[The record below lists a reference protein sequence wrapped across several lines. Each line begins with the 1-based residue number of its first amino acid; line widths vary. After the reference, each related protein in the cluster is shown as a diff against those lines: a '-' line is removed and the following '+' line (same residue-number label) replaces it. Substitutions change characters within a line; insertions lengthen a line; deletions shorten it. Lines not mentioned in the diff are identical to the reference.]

1 MKPVTRNADSLKSLT
16 TRLKGLKLSLSNISQ
31 YVKNFKEGTPVAQIN
46 VRLEKLD
53 VLLVQISEAIW
64 EIQAHEDFTEPEGL
78 QREQLEMEN
87 RYYDAKSFLA
97 EKVGEVQ
104 HNSVQ
109 NQSTRPGDVTLRG
122 GMDHV
127 RLPQIQLQSF
137 DGNIDEWLSFR
148 DLYTSL
154 IHEKPDLPD
163 VEKFHY
169 LKGCLAGEAK
179 ALVDPLKITRDN
191 YQVAWQS
198 LLKRYNNSKLL
209 RKKQVQALFKLPS
222 LTTESI
228 ADLHRLVDGFDRVIL
243 TLDQIIQPAE
253 FKDLL
258 LVEHLSARLDPSTR
272 RGWEEHSST
281 KDQDTIKDLLEFLQ
295 RRIQVLE
302 ALPAKVESKVFEQSP
317 QRRKKPYSPK
327 VSNSAVQS
335 YNAKCPSCAEIHGL
349 HTCPSFLR
357 MSQSSRESFLR
368 EASLCRN
375 CLKRGH
381 IAREC
386 TSKFSCRYCRGR
398 HHSLLCF
405 KGGERKS
412 SQGSPRRSISGGTPK
427 QGSISTNFRAANALA
442 VESTSS
448 NAAQCASSQV
458 LLATAVLVVEDDVGR
473 RYPARALLD
482 SGSEC
487 NFISANLCEAM
498 NVSIQKAN
506 IAIQGIGQSGVKA
519 THKTKAVIKSR
530 VSSYARSMEFLVL
543 PKVTASLP
551 TSTVQ
556 ASGWD
561 IPEDIQLADPE
572 FFRSRRID
580 LVLGIQA
587 FFSFFPSGKE
597 ILLGKDLPVL
607 TESVFGWIV
616 TGEVT
621 SASQAIGYTCNM
633 AISQKQIAERR
644 LARDRRQKQYGGFI
658 TAHLELGRIR
668 RVDESE
674 EMANKRGFLS
684 RHAVI
689 KKSDILKSD
698 QGRL

>member
-1 MKPVTRNADSLKSLT
+1 MVIEGRIVTQVTNGGYMFVKEFHTVATIRRNIDGTNKQMTTPNGDISKHLLKSVTKTCTDLHT
-16 TRLKGLKLSLSNISQ
+16 GITMITCYQDSTETCL
-31 YVKNFKEGTPVAQIN
+31 VAVYT
-46 VRLEKLD
+46 VRCF
-53 VLLVQISEAIW
+53 VISETIW
-64 EIQAHEDFTEPEGL
+64 ETQVHEDFTEPEGL
-78 QREQLEMEN
+78 QRKQLEVEN

-97 EKVGEVQ
+97 EKVGEQ
-104 HNSVQ
+104 
-109 NQSTRPGDVTLRG
+109 
-122 GMDHV
+122 
-127 RLPQIQLQSF
+127 
-137 DGNIDEWLSFR
+137 
-148 DLYTSL
+148 
-154 IHEKPDLPD
+154 DLPD

-209 RKKQVQALFKLPS
+209 RKKQVQALFKLPT
-222 LTTESI
+222 LTTEPI
-228 ADLHRLVDGFDRVIL
+228 ADLHRLVDGFDSVIL

-253 FKDLL
+253 NKDLL
-258 LVEHLSARLDPSTR
+258 LVEHLRARLDPSTR
-272 RGWEEHSST
+272 RGWEE
-281 KDQDTIKDLLEFLQ
+281 QDLLEFQQ
-295 RRIQVLE
+295 RRIQMLE
-302 ALPAKVESKVFEQSP
+302 ALPAKVGSKVFEQSP
-317 QRRKKPYSPK
+317 QRRKKPFSPK
-327 VSNSAVQS
+327 ISNSAVQS
-335 YNAKCPSCAEIHGL
+335 YNAKCPSCADIHAL

-368 EASLCRN
+368 EPSVCRN
-375 CLKRGH
+375 RLKRGH

-386 TSKFSCRYCRGR
+386 TSKFSCRYCKGR

-405 KGGERKS
+405 KGGERKGS
-412 SQGSPRRSISGGTPK
+412 QAFSRGSTSGGSPEQGST
-427 QGSISTNFRAANALA
+427 STNFRAANALA

-448 NAAQCASSQV
+448 NAAQCVSYRV
-458 LLATAVLVVEDDVGR
+458 LLATAVLIIEDDVGR

-556 ASGWD
+556 ASGLD

-621 SASQAIGYTCNM
+621 SASQATGYTCNM
-633 AISQKQIAERR
+633 AISQKQIAERS
-644 LARDRRQKQYGGFI
+644 LAKDRRRKQYGGFI
-658 TAHLELGRIR
+658 TAHPELDHIR

-674 EMANKRGFLS
+674 EMANKEGFLS
-684 RHAVI
+684 RRAVI
-689 KKSDILKSD
+689 KKSDISKSD
-698 QGRL
+698 QGRLQKHFYNNKTSC